1 MCRRIFAKSHNFDK
15 ITSNSLEADNL
26 QYIDDSLKG
35 KRILITGG
43 AGFIGSNLALY
54 FQKHHKDAEVVVF
67 DSFRNETRWDNGN
80 LKSLGHFKNL
90 LDFRGEVIVGDITNK
105 EDLSRLEERKFDY
118 IFHQA
123 AISDTTVQNQ
133 EAVLRAN
140 VNAYKDLLDLCV
152 RQHSSMIYASSAG
165 VYGNTPAPNSIN
177 SGEIPENVYGFSKLM
192 MDHLTFKYLKN
203 FPFLNIVGLRYF
215 NVYGENEL
223 YKGKTASMILQLALQ
238 ALKFKKVRLF
248 KMGEQKRDFVYIQD
262 VIAANVKAMKAKKS
276 GVYNVGSGKARSY
289 NDILDCLKVDLGEF
303 EVEYIENPYKF
314 FQTHTEANIILTEKF
329 LDYQPRFSLE
339 VGIKNYLSQIKAIHN
354 DNLWDEVIGNN
365 A

>member
-1 MCRRIFAKSHNFDK
+1 MKG
-15 ITSNSLEADNL
+15 DNL

-67 DSFRNETRWDNGN
+67 DSFRSETKFSNGN
-80 LKSLGHFKNL
+80 WKSLGHFKNL

-105 EDLSRLEERKFDY
+105 EDLERLEKRKFDY

-123 AISDTTVQNQ
+123 AISDTTVRNQ

-140 VNAYKDLLDLCV
+140 VNAYKDLLDLAL
-152 RQHSSMIYASSAG
+152 RNNASMIYASSAG
-165 VYGNTPAPNSIN
+165 VYGNSPAPNSIGN
-177 SGEIPENVYGFSKLM
+177 GEIPENVYGFSKLM
-192 MDHLTFKYLKN
+192 MDNLTFKYLKN
-203 FPFLNIVGLRYF
+203 FPLLNIVGLRYF
-215 NVYGENEL
+215 NVYGENEV
-223 YKGKTASMILQLALQ
+223 YKGKTASMILQLGLQ

-262 VIAANVKAMKAKKS
+262 VIQANVKAIKAKKS

-289 NDILDCLKVDLGEF
+289 NEIVECLKMDLGEF
-303 EVEYIENPYKF
+303 EVEYIENPYEF
-314 FQTHTEANIILTEKF
+314 FQTHTQANIILSEKF
-329 LDYQPRFSLE
+329 LNYQPRFSLE
-339 VGIKNYLSQIKAIHN
+339 VGIKNYLSQIKTIHKS
-354 DNLWDEVIGNN
+354 NLWEEVLGSN